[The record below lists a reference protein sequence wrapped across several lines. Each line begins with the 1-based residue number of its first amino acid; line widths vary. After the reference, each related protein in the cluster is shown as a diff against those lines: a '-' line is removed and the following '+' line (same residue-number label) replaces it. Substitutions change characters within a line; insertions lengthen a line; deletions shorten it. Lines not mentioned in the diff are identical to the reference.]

1 MKTIKN
7 IMKKTALVLGVSVL
21 SLTFNSCGK
30 DFLET
35 VPTRDIS
42 EADVMRTFEGAMM
55 AVNGIHRL
63 MYANVSANTNTSRTD
78 LPSSISV
85 GYGQG
90 ISSLWL
96 AMDHMGDDFVYFTAP
111 ASWFVMYNWVTQTRP
126 ESSAWHN
133 MWSWCYQII
142 NNANGI
148 INRIDEFEAND
159 HDRNYILGQAL
170 AYRAFGHF
178 WAVQMW
184 GGRYVRGEANNQL
197 GVPLIT
203 SHIIDPQPRATVAAV
218 YTQINEDLTRAIEL
232 LTNNPS
238 AINRRNKSHINAN
251 VAHGLKARVALV
263 QQNWEAAANH
273 ARAARQGIP
282 LATASDL
289 LAGFHSVD
297 APEWIW
303 GMRVTQA
310 TGTTNFALFIA
321 LNCLGSP
328 SIVRTEPRLVNR
340 EFYDWMAP
348 NDIRRDWW
356 ITDSLDPRYNQLLAG
371 GWASMRPW
379 ANQKFRVNGSWI
391 PEGSANQ
398 IDRAMMRGSEMLLIE
413 AEAEA
418 RAGNTAEAQAAL
430 TALMGVRVPGFTATN
445 TGQALINE
453 IMQNR
458 RIELWGEG
466 HRWLDLKR
474 LGEGMRRTSA
484 QGHLEALTGG
494 TLDVLIPAG
503 DPRWNIQLPQREVEV
518 SRGAIVQ
525 NPL

>member
-1 MKTIKN
+1 
-7 IMKKTALVLGVSVL
+7 MKKTALILSVSVL

-35 VPTRDIS
+35 IPTRDIS
-42 EADVMRTFEGAMM
+42 EAEVMSTFEGAMM

-63 MYANVSANTNTSRTD
+63 MYANVSANNNTSRTE
-78 LPSSISV
+78 LPSSISI

-90 ISSLWL
+90 ISSMWL
-96 AMDHMGDDFVYFTAP
+96 AMDHMGDDFVYFVAP
-111 ASWFVMYNWVTQTRP
+111 ASWFVMYNWVTQTRQ

-133 MWSWCYQII
+133 MWAWCYQII

-148 INRIDEFEAND
+148 INRINEFEASDN
-159 HDRNYILGQAL
+159 DRNYILGQAL

-184 GGRYVRGEANNQL
+184 GGRYVRGETNDQL

-203 SHIIDPQPRATVAAV
+203 RHIINPEPRATVAQV
-218 YTQINEDLTRAIEL
+218 YAQINEDLTRAIEL
-232 LTNNPS
+232 LTDNPS

-251 VAHGLKARVALV
+251 VANGLMARVALV
-263 QQNWEAAANH
+263 QQRWEDAAHH
-273 ARAARQGIP
+273 ARLARQGIP
-282 LATASDL
+282 LATAEDL
-289 LAGFHSVD
+289 LAGFHSVN

-303 GMRVTQA
+303 GMRVTDSP
-310 TGTTNFALFIA
+310 GTTNFALFIS
-321 LNCLGSP
+321 LNSLGSP

-340 EFYDWMAP
+340 QFFDWMAS

-356 ITDSLDPRYNQLLAG
+356 VTNPDDPRYAQLLTG
-371 GWASMRPW
+371 GWAQVRRYS
-379 ANQKFRVNGSWI
+379 NQKFRVNGSFTPI
-391 PEGSANQ
+391 GSGTQ

-418 RAGNTAEAQAAL
+418 RGAIVGEGSEVAARAAL
-430 TALMGVRVPGFTATN
+430 TTLMGVRVSGFTTTRTEA
-445 TGQALINE
+445 ALIEE

-474 LGEGMRRTSA
+474 LGEGMWRTA
-484 QGHLEALTGG
+484 EQGHLPGLTGNTMQG
-494 TLDVLIPAG
+494 VEPDDL
-503 DPRWNIQLPQREVEV
+503 RWNIQLPQREIET
-518 SRGAIVQ
+518 SRDLIRQ